1 MKDVQKLMRAVYY
14 FDGKLYYQIQ
24 SCYKY
29 KLYKKNKLRNFI
41 VLDVTKNIIMSKD
54 EFLKEYFI
62 NNINYKPED
71 VINFLDTLRFKVYKK
86 IKSLRKN
93 K

>member
-29 KLYKKNKLRNFI
+29 KLYKKTKLKNFI
-41 VLDVTKNIIMSKD
+41 VLDVTKNIIMTKD
-54 EFLKEYFI
+54 EFLKEYFKGTD
-62 NNINYKPED
+62 YKPED

-86 IKSLRKN
+86 IKSLRK
-93 K
+93 KK